1 MNDNQINYQSAN
13 KYSLY
18 CNNVLYYAKKY
29 DEIGTG
35 RFLGLQDSE
44 NGVKTKGLPSFSKRL
59 EEDKKRLKGI
69 TKVYFEKAYRMER
82 KKEFIDLYFEINNV
96 QNTKGLIDIVEK
108 GLPYLKDFIETRTN
122 ALNPH
127 YFG

>member
-1 MNDNQINYQSAN
+1 
-13 KYSLY
+13 
-18 CNNVLYYAKKY
+18 
-29 DEIGTG
+29 
-35 RFLGLQDSE
+35 
-44 NGVKTKGLPSFSKRL
+44 
-59 EEDKKRLKGI
+59 
-69 TKVYFEKAYRMER
+69 MER